1 MFSVSM
7 WLLYTSDS
15 GDWSL
20 TDVAGIK
27 AGGTVNIMAVIH
39 WRTATTTIEI
49 LSRER
54 GGEWFVAGRDSVIAD
69 DDNVLHTSLNNYI
82 TKVHG

>member
-1 MFSVSM
+1 MFLVSM

-39 WRTATTTIEI
+39 WHTATTTIEI
-49 LSRER
+49 LNRER
-54 GGEWFVAGRDSVIAD
+54 EREGNGLWLEETVSLLMMIMCYTHFTKQ
-69 DDNVLHTSLNNYI
+69 LHN
-82 TKVHG
+82 